1 MVLKIL
7 HVSDDPL
14 PDWRVEKSAISLKNK
29 GNQVYFAGLKPSFI
43 YNRKI
48 FNKIFHLNW
57 NARTRYQIP
66 YEWYKIKNQINK
78 ILDEIRPDII
88 HAHNILS
95 ARLVQEV
102 GKYPFIY
109 DNHEYWSKYLETP
122 LENVSNKSD
131 ISASFRNPK
140 VIVKSK
146 LDEVFKKYST
156 KKWIKWELD
165 LVSIIPTLVP
175 SKSIAVDL
183 SHMGKKIFILP
194 NFPMKSEFEDIQIPK
209 KHTYF
214 SSVYAGVAPYRG
226 SQTPVKNIDGF
237 IPLFEKYD
245 IGILNIIGWKSDYS
259 KNVIYHGF
267 LDRKEMISEM
277 LNISVGLIP
286 FKKHPFH
293 YFISPNKAY
302 EYAHAGLLILSTN
315 SIKPIFDELK
325 DNVVGFEDYDEM
337 IHQLEY
343 FKAKP
348 EEVFSKRLKTFEFAR
363 KHILWEN
370 HEESIFEAYK
380 LS

>member
-1 MVLKIL
+1 LVLKIL
-7 HVSDDPL
+7 HVSDDSL

-29 GNQVYFAGLKPSFI
+29 GNQVYFAGLKPSFT

-57 NARTRYQIP
+57 NPRTRYQIP
-66 YEWYKIKNQINK
+66 HEWFKIKNQINK

-109 DNHEYWSKYLETP
+109 DNHEYWSKYLETL
-122 LENVSNKSD
+122 LENNSNIFN
-131 ISASFRNPK
+131 ISSFRNPK

-146 LDEVFKKYST
+146 LDDVLKKYSI

-165 LVSIIPTLVP
+165 IVSKTPTLVP
-175 SKSIAVDL
+175 SKSIAVEL
-183 SHMGKKIFILP
+183 SKIGNKIFTVP
-194 NFPMKSEFEDIQIPK
+194 NFPMKSEIEDIQITE
-209 KHTYF
+209 KHNDF
-214 SSVYAGVAPYRG
+214 SSVYASAASYVGSITPY
-226 SQTPVKNIDGF
+226 KNIDGF
-237 IPLFEKYD
+237 ISLFENYD

-267 LDRKEMISEM
+267 LDRREMFAEM
-277 LNISVGLIP
+277 LNNSIGILP
-286 FKKHPFH
+286 FKKHPYH
-293 YFISPNKAY
+293 YYMNPNKAY

-315 SIKPIFDELK
+315 SLKPIFDELK

-337 IHQLEY
+337 IHQLKY
-343 FKAKP
+343 FKTKQ

-363 KHILWEN
+363 HYLLWDNYEEYIL
-370 HEESIFEAYK
+370 EAYK
-380 LS
+380 LA